1 MLNFGD
7 ARSEKELQGMVA
19 RQLRAIGYVVHEE
32 VHVRAPADM
41 CRTGSRARRVDL
53 YVDCGGWS
61 IGVEMKLTFNAKSRT
76 EVKHQCITAA
86 AATSWVCRIDGTYQ
100 HLRRPE
106 YVLATSKDHLSGK
119 DPSPADWQTALW
131 QNGCGTLKAGAN
143 GMDWRMHVAY
153 PRRPVRRGADMQMQT
168 LTVSLDQNLYE
179 VPIA

>member
-19 RQLRAIGYVVHEE
+19 RQLRALGYVVHEE

-53 YVDCGGWS
+53 YIDCGGWS
-61 IGVEMKLTFNAKSRT
+61 IGVEMKLTFNSKSRT

-86 AATSWVCRIDGTYQ
+86 AGTSWVCKIGDRY
-100 HLRRPE
+100 HYLRRPE
-106 YVLATSKDHLSGK
+106 YVLATSRGLLTRQDCA
-119 DPSPADWQTALW
+119 PSDWHTALW
-131 QNGCGTLKAGAN
+131 QNGCGTLKASPHGTH
-143 GMDWRMHVAY
+143 WRMQVAY
-153 PRRPVRRGADMQMQT
+153 PRCPVKQSADIGSKSFT
-168 LTVSLDQNLYE
+168 IFLDQNLYE

>member
-1 MLNFGD
+1 MHDFGD
-7 ARSEKELQGMVA
+7 ARCERELQSMVA
-19 RQLRAIGYVVHEE
+19 RQLRSLGYVVHEE

-53 YVDCGGWS
+53 YIDCGGWS
-61 IGVEMKLTFNAKSRT
+61 LGVEMKLTLNAKSRT

-86 AATSWVCRIDGTYQ
+86 AATSWVCKIEGQYH

-106 YVLATSKDHLSGK
+106 YVLATSREHLSGL

-131 QNGCGTLKAGAN
+131 QNGCGTLKAGP
-143 GMDWRMHVAY
+143 GGTHWRMQVAY
-153 PRRPVRRGADMQMQT
+153 PRAPVKPGASVRMQT
-168 LTVSLDQNLYE
+168 LTVYLDQKLYE